1 MSKKI
6 GVYPWVDFAF
16 RKIFGKPGNEVCL
29 IGLLNAILD
38 LPSPIERVQFLN
50 PFSVQEYFDD
60 KQVCVDV
67 KATDST
73 GRVFVVEI
81 QLMIHESFAKR
92 AAFYACS
99 AFTDQLE
106 KGQSYEQL
114 NATYCV
120 CLLMRKPWN
129 DHQLHHHFRFAEKST
144 GQLLEDTIEIHTVEL
159 SKYNSVDLEKAT
171 GLEQWCYWMKNAEKH
186 SAEELRSLLPNVAL
200 SRATDE
206 LIEIKQITEEKEM
219 YDSREKAIRDQESHL
234 IESLSKGRKQGLK
247 KGLQKGLQKGR
258 KEGAMIG
265 IEIGFIQAIQEIL
278 GLEVQTQ
285 QELDKKTLQEL
296 IALKESLQAVLRD
309 KNR

>member
-1 MSKKI
+1 
-6 GVYPWVDFAF
+6 
-16 RKIFGKPGNEVCL
+16 
-29 IGLLNAILD
+29 
-38 LPSPIERVQFLN
+38 
-50 PFSVQEYFDD
+50 
-60 KQVCVDV
+60 
-67 KATDST
+67 
-73 GRVFVVEI
+73 
-81 QLMIHESFAKR
+81 
-92 AAFYACS
+92 
-99 AFTDQLE
+99 
-106 KGQSYEQL
+106 
-114 NATYCV
+114 
-120 CLLMRKPWN
+120 
-129 DHQLHHHFRFAEKST
+129 
-144 GQLLEDTIEIHTVEL
+144 
-159 SKYNSVDLEKAT
+159 VDLEKAT